1 MTQILCQ
8 VSNFTLDIIA
18 GHHLVVLL
26 LSIYLQKVKKICF
39 LFQAA
44 LCADYSVPV
53 DCVTAGPAPRPS
65 SFHEISAPKVSA
77 LVMVTRSVNCQSGKC
92 TSRTRLTFKDN
103 VKLHKILALAHSDVG
118 SRY

>member
-1 MTQILCQ
+1 MP
-8 VSNFTLDIIA
+8 SFEFHP
-18 GHHLVVLL
+18 GYYSRSS
-26 LSIYLQKVKKICF
+26 LSSITAKYIFAEGKKICF

-77 LVMVTRSVNCQSGKC
+77 LVMVTHSVNCQSGKC